1 MAFEV
6 QTASPGD
13 SPRFTEAFLS
23 TFSDDFNRTMFPDN
37 PEVRAF
43 LESTMLQVNSEHK
56 HEILLKVTDP
66 SNADAVAAFA
76 KWIRPIA
83 STDSAAGAN
92 AHQDRH
98 ENPVSTRWP
107 ASSDEKLCEMFFG
120 TMAKHHEELMEGR
133 PHYYLELLGV
143 HPSYQGRG
151 LASKLLKWGLA
162 RADEEGVEVYL
173 SSSPE
178 GKPLYDKNGFQE
190 TKDTFSPWPGY
201 EQVNMIR
208 PARQ

>member
-1 MAFEV
+1 MAFKV

-133 PHYYLELLGV
+133 PHYCTFFFCSLSPFTSLLYAQRLEILDF
-143 HPSYQGRG
+143 HHRPSCRT
-151 LASKLLKWGLA
+151 
-162 RADEEGVEVYL
+162 DV
-173 SSSPE
+173 
-178 GKPLYDKNGFQE
+178 
-190 TKDTFSPWPGY
+190 
-201 EQVNMIR
+201 
-208 PARQ
+208 